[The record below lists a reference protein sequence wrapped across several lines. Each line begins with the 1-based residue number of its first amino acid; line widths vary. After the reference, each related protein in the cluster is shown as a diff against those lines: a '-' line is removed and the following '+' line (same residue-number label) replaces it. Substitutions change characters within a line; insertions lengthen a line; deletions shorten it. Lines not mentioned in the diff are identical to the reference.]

1 MSLAC
6 FCDDGGADN
15 ATVALDIMGTDAKDI
30 WGVQWI
36 KVLALIYQGV
46 TEGLPNGSSNEKL
59 LIGGQS
65 PEGRSARMRV
75 FLQVESIMKGATA
88 AVTNTKPP
96 TLFS

>member
-1 MSLAC
+1 MMDELTMLSIA
-6 FCDDGGADN
+6 
-15 ATVALDIMGTDAKDI
+15 ALDIMGTDAKDI

-46 TEGLPNGSSNEKL
+46 TEGLPKGSNDEKL

-65 PEGRSARMRV
+65 PEGKSARMRV
-75 FLQVESIMKGATA
+75 FLQVERIMKDATA
-88 AVTNTKPP
+88 TVANAKPP